1 MPEGRHIVLACD
13 ESGAKGYAD
22 QDEAFPGEV
31 GVFAGILIPQQE
43 REAEARPRF
52 QALCDRYRLLSGKL
66 HIADLS
72 PEQQTALRT
81 DVFTA
86 IREMNLPCFWYA
98 IHVSGLQN
106 WVHHARLLAVIG
118 VRKTFPHG
126 LEPKHNASV
135 NEAPAA
141 KAKIPRSV
149 RKRTAPRFGG
159 AFFCVLSRL
168 ETVSRH

>member
-126 LEPKHNASV
+126 LGPNRKSSMREQMFSALPL
-135 NEAPAA
+135 
-141 KAKIPRSV
+141 KADVAQRGGHV
-149 RKRTAPRFGG
+149 RFVTTGDG
-159 AFFCVLSRL
+159 SRL
-168 ETVSRH
+168 GPAMRRE